1 MRLKSP
7 FTNYWQVCQAISDF
21 DAQLCNLWGGGFE
34 KFAQNDFVMRLNPW
48 DD

>member
-21 DAQLCNLWGGGFE
+21 DAQYGGGFE